1 MFTGQRSLSN
11 NNEVASSTS
20 LQTNNMQGAVR
31 GDGNGERTWSN
42 VPSATDFNIYNNI
55 RNSLATDEYA
65 SLGIP
70 LNREGNYVPAGDITT
85 HRQTSGR
92 FPLDPLLIP
101 RASPMSSQANSLVF
115 EGNVPVAARSRSSML
130 WAPTNNQT
138 RMANSFTPTSIG
150 PSSLVTWRRASA
162 PSPSNHNNLSRMGNL
177 QPRIPASTKTSPWHG
192 RSLIDSSVSNP
203 RAPPTSSDQHSIS
216 SFRHGAY
223 GSSSHQAPIWPEG
236 SSNGSLLDSS
246 IARSA
251 THRNNSFGADSE
263 QMMHSP
269 MRAPNPLSRRNT
281 FPNHFADV
289 PEAMHN
295 IAAVYRSRS
304 VPPSPGMQLPST
316 PGFGKMEQATSSPIT
331 FGRLESNYA
340 RRGNFVGD
348 AGSFGAESTG
358 VPGSGV
364 LEDAIRAQNL
374 ERVLA
379 ILEQGFSPNGE
390 RGSSETPPLL
400 LAVGTGSETLVK
412 LLLEA
417 GANVNACDGRQYT
430 ALHYAVASGNRGIV
444 NILLYAGAN
453 IYAKSD
459 SDLLPVQLATD
470 PAISE
475 HLGARMKSDIEGRMS
490 PRPTLAHSS
499 IHMPDLYQWRKNSL
513 FSNNRSTSFSEAGEF
528 DRSMREGHERN
539 MTSGMDVNTGSS
551 QDHEVAGTIQG
562 YREDASIQPEK
573 WGANRQISQNTAGQ
587 AVGSSPMD
595 WEIVRNPSF
604 EVFRQGL
611 VHRAFSNQSSNITSN
626 ENSIYSPNKGMD
638 TWMQDGT
645 SSFKGSLT
653 RLPLQRVPS
662 IKAAPKHNLNAP
674 QEELLRQSIDPTE
687 QATYSD
693 VKSTAA
699 INSEEAESDPSDRNS
714 SRGFEDN
721 KINGVN
727 EEVDSGLSSSQER
740 TAEMRKRFARACDS
754 MAPSMMEK
762 FRAAAL
768 PGHKLE
774 VHENEEY
781 LSEKSSGTPQ
791 APETPRQEEKPETR
805 VLDNPQ
811 RASSIPNEKA
821 DSADVRP
828 ASVLKGDARKMKEK
842 KKTVTFAVA
851 EQPTDVNLALIRED
865 WHEAARSGC
874 VGCGKPGCEG
884 RCIAPDKQ
892 SSASTSEIASCSSS
906 QTVPD
911 KFSTNVQPTRT
922 GSVRW
927 TRGELLGEGA
937 YGKVYAGL
945 NQDTGE
951 LMAVKQLKLNIA
963 AEGQERQFYL
973 AALEREI
980 ALYKIMRHKH
990 IVGYIDMEQDTE
1002 TGSLYVFLEY
1012 VSGGSIQSMLER
1024 FGRFSE
1030 PLVRVYTRQL
1040 LLGLE
1045 YLHGKKIV
1053 HRDIKGGNVLVD
1065 ADGVIK
1071 LADFGASKAFHDPTQ
1086 TDGFKSIRGSVFWMA
1101 PEVIKGDG
1109 YGRRA
1114 DIWSVGCTVVEMLTA
1129 EHPWPEM
1136 DNTWTAIFH
1145 IAKASSGP
1153 PIPEGVS
1160 DVVKDFLS
1168 QCFQLEARRRPTSTE
1183 LLQHPF
1189 VAEIPTQT

>member
-281 FPNHFADV
+281 FPNHFSDV

-595 WEIVRNPSF
+595 WEI
-604 EVFRQGL
+604 
-611 VHRAFSNQSSNITSN
+611 
-626 ENSIYSPNKGMD
+626 
-638 TWMQDGT
+638 DGT

-653 RLPLQRVPS
+653 RSLPERVLHERLPLQRVPS

-791 APETPRQEEKPETR
+791 APETPRQEEP
-805 VLDNPQ
+805 
-811 RASSIPNEKA
+811 
-821 DSADVRP
+821 
-828 ASVLKGDARKMKEK
+828 
-842 KKTVTFAVA
+842 
-851 EQPTDVNLALIRED
+851 LAYPMRRQILRM
-865 WHEAARSGC
+865 
-874 VGCGKPGCEG
+874 
-884 RCIAPDKQ
+884 
-892 SSASTSEIASCSSS
+892 
-906 QTVPD
+906 
-911 KFSTNVQPTRT
+911 FVQP
-922 GSVRW
+922 
-927 TRGELLGEGA
+927 
-937 YGKVYAGL
+937 
-945 NQDTGE
+945 
-951 LMAVKQLKLNIA
+951 
-963 AEGQERQFYL
+963 
-973 AALEREI
+973 
-980 ALYKIMRHKH
+980 
-990 IVGYIDMEQDTE
+990 
-1002 TGSLYVFLEY
+1002 
-1012 VSGGSIQSMLER
+1012 
-1024 FGRFSE
+1024 
-1030 PLVRVYTRQL
+1030 
-1040 LLGLE
+1040 
-1045 YLHGKKIV
+1045 
-1053 HRDIKGGNVLVD
+1053 
-1065 ADGVIK
+1065 
-1071 LADFGASKAFHDPTQ
+1071 
-1086 TDGFKSIRGSVFWMA
+1086 
-1101 PEVIKGDG
+1101 
-1109 YGRRA
+1109 
-1114 DIWSVGCTVVEMLTA
+1114 
-1129 EHPWPEM
+1129 
-1136 DNTWTAIFH
+1136 
-1145 IAKASSGP
+1145 
-1153 PIPEGVS
+1153 
-1160 DVVKDFLS
+1160 LS
-1168 QCFQLEARRRPTSTE
+1168 
-1183 LLQHPF
+1183 
-1189 VAEIPTQT
+1189 

>member
-1 MFTGQRSLSN
+1 M
-11 NNEVASSTS
+11 
-20 LQTNNMQGAVR
+20 
-31 GDGNGERTWSN
+31 
-42 VPSATDFNIYNNI
+42 
-55 RNSLATDEYA
+55 
-65 SLGIP
+65 
-70 LNREGNYVPAGDITT
+70 
-85 HRQTSGR
+85 
-92 FPLDPLLIP
+92 
-101 RASPMSSQANSLVF
+101 
-115 EGNVPVAARSRSSML
+115 
-130 WAPTNNQT
+130 
-138 RMANSFTPTSIG
+138 
-150 PSSLVTWRRASA
+150 
-162 PSPSNHNNLSRMGNL
+162 
-177 QPRIPASTKTSPWHG
+177 
-192 RSLIDSSVSNP
+192 
-203 RAPPTSSDQHSIS
+203 
-216 SFRHGAY
+216 
-223 GSSSHQAPIWPEG
+223 
-236 SSNGSLLDSS
+236 
-246 IARSA
+246 
-251 THRNNSFGADSE
+251 
-263 QMMHSP
+263 
-269 MRAPNPLSRRNT
+269 
-281 FPNHFADV
+281 
-289 PEAMHN
+289 
-295 IAAVYRSRS
+295 
-304 VPPSPGMQLPST
+304 
-316 PGFGKMEQATSSPIT
+316 
-331 FGRLESNYA
+331 
-340 RRGNFVGD
+340 
-348 AGSFGAESTG
+348 
-358 VPGSGV
+358 
-364 LEDAIRAQNL
+364 
-374 ERVLA
+374 LA

-595 WEIVRNPSF
+595 WEI
-604 EVFRQGL
+604 
-611 VHRAFSNQSSNITSN
+611 
-626 ENSIYSPNKGMD
+626 
-638 TWMQDGT
+638 DGT

-653 RLPLQRVPS
+653 RSLPERVLHERLPLQRVPS

-874 VGCGKPGCEG
+874 EG

-937 YGKVYAGL
+937 YGKVVLLYGL
-945 NQDTGE
+945 
-951 LMAVKQLKLNIA
+951 
-963 AEGQERQFYL
+963 
-973 AALEREI
+973 
-980 ALYKIMRHKH
+980 
-990 IVGYIDMEQDTE
+990 
-1002 TGSLYVFLEY
+1002 
-1012 VSGGSIQSMLER
+1012 
-1024 FGRFSE
+1024 
-1030 PLVRVYTRQL
+1030 
-1040 LLGLE
+1040 
-1045 YLHGKKIV
+1045 
-1053 HRDIKGGNVLVD
+1053 
-1065 ADGVIK
+1065 
-1071 LADFGASKAFHDPTQ
+1071 
-1086 TDGFKSIRGSVFWMA
+1086 
-1101 PEVIKGDG
+1101 
-1109 YGRRA
+1109 
-1114 DIWSVGCTVVEMLTA
+1114 
-1129 EHPWPEM
+1129 
-1136 DNTWTAIFH
+1136 IF
-1145 IAKASSGP
+1145 
-1153 PIPEGVS
+1153 
-1160 DVVKDFLS
+1160 
-1168 QCFQLEARRRPTSTE
+1168 
-1183 LLQHPF
+1183 
-1189 VAEIPTQT
+1189 